1 MQDGGIQ
8 ANNKRNTDQRGS
20 LLQAFS
26 STSYRQKVFN
36 VISELGKKKKSAKLR
51 EKAETLR
58 CSEMD
63 GIISRVMW
71 KSWD

>member
-1 MQDGGIQ
+1 M
-8 ANNKRNTDQRGS
+8 
-20 LLQAFS
+20 
-26 STSYRQKVFN
+26 
-36 VISELGKKKKSAKLR
+36 ISELEKKKSAKLR